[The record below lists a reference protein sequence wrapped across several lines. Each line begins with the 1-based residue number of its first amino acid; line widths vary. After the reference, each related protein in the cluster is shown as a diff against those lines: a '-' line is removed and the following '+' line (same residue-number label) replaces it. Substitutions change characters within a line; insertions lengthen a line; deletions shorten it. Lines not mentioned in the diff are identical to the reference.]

1 MALSEMGPIS
11 LGRMTLE
18 VLSDGTWRLDG
29 GMMFG
34 IVPKVLWERWAPADE
49 RNRILMGLNCL
60 LVRTDQQ
67 TILIDTGLGD
77 LWDEKFHEIYA
88 PDRPRPLLRQLAE
101 RGLRPEDIDIVINT
115 HLHFDH
121 AGNNTRREGDRLVPT
136 FPRARY
142 IVQRGEYEHA
152 RAPNERDRASY
163 RAVTWEPLEQS
174 GQLEL
179 IEGDREIAP
188 GVRVVKVRGHNRD
201 LQIVFLHAGEETA
214 VFWSDLIPM
223 TPHVQ
228 KPWIAALDHYPLETL
243 EQKNRLL
250 PQAARERWVCVF
262 YHDPQIPVGR
272 IVESE
277 GRFRVL
283 PLHGG

>member
-1 MALSEMGPIS
+1 MIGPIS
-11 LGRMTLE
+11 LGKMTLE
-18 VLSDGTWRLDG
+18 VVSDGTWRLDG

-34 IVPKVLWERWAPADE
+34 IVPKVLWERVAPADE
-49 RNRILMGLNCL
+49 KNRILMGLNCL
-60 LVRTDQQ
+60 LVRTGRHI
-67 TILIDTGLGD
+67 ILIDTGLGEVR
-77 LWDEKFHEIYA
+77 DEKFRQIYA
-88 PDRPRPLLRQLAE
+88 PDRPRPLLQQLAD
-101 RGLRPEDIDIVINT
+101 RGLSPEDIDIVINT

-121 AGNNTRREGDRLVPT
+121 AGNNTRRHQGRLLPT

-152 RAPNERDRASY
+152 NAPNERDRASY
-163 RAVTWEPLEQS
+163 RPVTWEPLQES

-179 IEGDREIAP
+179 IEGDREIVP
-188 GVRVVKVRGHNRD
+188 GVRVVRVRGHNRD
-201 LQIVFLHAGEETA
+201 LQIVFLHSEGRTV

-250 PQAARERWVCVF
+250 PQAVREGWLCVF
-262 YHDPQIPVGR
+262 YHDPQISIGHIIEVD
-272 IVESE
+272 
-277 GRFRVL
+277 GRFHVL
-283 PLHGG
+283 PLEGG